1 MISKFIAFFQ
11 EGGPTMYVTAS
22 VGMVGVVIAVER
34 IMKLYF
40 KSKQNSHLFM
50 SRIKELLLQNR
61 IEDAIQYCNMEGHL
75 ALPRVIK
82 AGLERTGCD
91 ESLIR
96 QSMESAYLETTPR
109 LTERLG
115 FLSLIANGGLLFG
128 LLGTVLGLIRQFSAL
143 AATDAADK
151 QILMAQGISEAMN
164 NTALGLMI
172 ALPML
177 LIHGVLAAK
186 STAMLEEIET
196 GSAQFLDWIGLYN
209 YGELENKLAKDG
221 NGTSENNN
229 VRHVRAA

>member
-1 MISKFIAFFQ
+1 MISKFITFFN
-11 EGGPTMYVTAS
+11 EGGATMYVTAS
-22 VGMVGVVIAVER
+22 VGLIGVVIATER

-40 KSKQNSHLFM
+40 KSKQNSNLFM
-50 SRIKELLLQNR
+50 SRVKELLLQNR

-75 ALPRVIK
+75 PLPRVIK

-91 ESLIR
+91 EAIIR

-109 LTERLG
+109 LTERIG

-128 LLGTVLGLIRQFSAL
+128 LLGTVLGLIRQFTAL

-151 QILMAQGISEAMN
+151 QILMAQGIAEAMN

-172 ALPML
+172 AVPML
-177 LIHGVLAAK
+177 IIHGVLAAK
-186 STAMLEEIET
+186 STAMLEDIET

-209 YGELENKLAKDG
+209 YGELESRMTPKGG
-221 NGTSENNN
+221 NGKNDN